1 MTDEDILSDI
11 HETFDVP
18 EEEIDIDVEEL
29 EQRLKESPDGEIKA
43 EMDVVSEVWEE
54 RISNE
59 EDTEE
64 LEYVKERIDIMRQN
78 FEEFE
83 DSVEDLQ
90 GAAERDVD

>member
-18 EEEIDIDVEEL
+18 EEEIDLDIEEL
-29 EQRLKESPDGEIKA
+29 EQRLEESPDGEIKA

>member
-18 EEEIDIDVEEL
+18 EEEIDIDVEGL
-29 EQRLKESPDGEIKA
+29 EQRLEESPDGEIKA